1 MATRK
6 CRYGRK
12 KSGACKRKPGPKR
25 GSHNKKRRTRRRSR
39 KSRKSKCR
47 HGRKK
52 TGRRGC
58 KKKPGSK
65 RRKRRKSRFAFGCGG
80 DHQENYTGCPGK
92 ENYGHNPNH

>member
-12 KSGACKRKPGPKR
+12 KSGACRRKPGPKR
-25 GSHNKKRRTRRRSR
+25 GSRKRR
-39 KSRKSKCR
+39 SRKSKCR

-58 KKKPGSK
+58 KKKPGSR
-65 RRKRRKSRFAFGCGG
+65 RRKRRKSRFAFECGG
-80 DHQENYTGCPGK
+80 DHQENYTKCGQ
-92 ENYGHNPNH
+92 ENYTYGHGKN